1 MSNITIYTPNERSKT
16 GLFETWG
23 IMIRNIINSRDL
35 IYQLFKRDFFM
46 SYKKS
51 FLGLTWIFI
60 SPIVGIISWVFLNYA
75 GVLQPGSTGIPFPAY
90 VLLSS
95 SIWGLFMGFY
105 GSAAGTLGAGS
116 GFIMQ
121 VKYPHEVLLVKQ
133 TAQSLANFLVT
144 FIVNIIV
151 LLLFGVTPSW
161 AIILFPI
168 VILPLFFLGAGM
180 GLFISVIS
188 VVATDLTNI
197 FNILLGLVFYITPI
211 VYIQSTIKSEFLT
224 RLIELNPLT
233 YLIGAVRDTIVYGKI
248 DNVGSFILVSLLSF
262 VFFMLTWRLFYVSE
276 HKVIEKMF

>member
-1 MSNITIYTPNERSKT
+1 
-16 GLFETWG
+16 
-23 IMIRNIINSRDL
+23 
-35 IYQLFKRDFFM
+35 M